1 MANLKYPFVTYPSPE
16 GGWVAEV
23 PSLRGCLAQGE
34 SVDEA
39 LAELEVVER
48 LWLETAERTGV
59 KLPPVSVEVNRVK
72 ELLAA

>member
-1 MANLKYPFVTYPSPE
+1 MADLKYPFVTYPSPE

-23 PSLRGCLAQGE
+23 PSLPGCLAQGE

-39 LAELEVVER
+39 LTELEIVER

-59 KLPPVSVEVNRVK
+59 KPPRISVEVNRVK